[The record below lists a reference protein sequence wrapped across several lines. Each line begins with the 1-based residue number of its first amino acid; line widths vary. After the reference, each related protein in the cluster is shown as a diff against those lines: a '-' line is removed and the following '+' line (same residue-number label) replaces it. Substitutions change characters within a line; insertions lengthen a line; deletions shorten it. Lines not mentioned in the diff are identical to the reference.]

1 MPHTLNVI
9 LDGTLQ
15 IALLLAILIS
25 MVGLPLASGLA
36 ALGIQAGN
44 LRAIMLGLG
53 AAWAQATFVLFLA
66 QVIRA
71 VRAA

>member
-1 MPHTLNVI
+1 MSHALSVI
-9 LDGTLQ
+9 LGGTLQ
-15 IALLLAILIS
+15 FAFLLAILIS

-44 LRAIMLGLG
+44 LRAIVLGCG
-53 AAWAQATFVLFLA
+53 AAWAQATLVLFLA
-66 QVIRA
+66 QAIRA